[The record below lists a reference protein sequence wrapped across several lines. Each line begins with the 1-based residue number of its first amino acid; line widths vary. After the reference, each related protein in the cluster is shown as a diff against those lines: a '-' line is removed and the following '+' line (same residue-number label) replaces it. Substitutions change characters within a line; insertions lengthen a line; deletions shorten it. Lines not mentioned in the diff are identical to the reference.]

1 MIQGERRLKERGAES
16 ALHQG
21 RTEAARGAARRRRL
35 TTVALAVGF
44 LSGCGVSRPIKY
56 FRLTVPSDAAQVEK
70 ADAIPVTLLVGS
82 LMTSHLYREDRIVYG
97 NGREQMGTYEYQRW
111 ADPPTEM
118 IEEVLLRRLRAS
130 GSYRAVYYQRS
141 NTQGDFVLRG
151 HLHDF
156 NELTGSQLSTR
167 VTLELEMRDLKTGA
181 MVWTHDYTHDEPVDG
196 KDVLAVVAALDRN
209 VQRGVSEMVA
219 SLYQYF
225 ASHGA
230 K

>member
-1 MIQGERRLKERGAES
+1 MIQGRSVAIGRRLA
-16 ALHQG
+16 
-21 RTEAARGAARRRRL
+21 
-35 TTVALAVGF
+35 TVALAMGA
-44 LSGCGVSRPIKY
+44 LSGCGAVRPIKY
-56 FRLTVPSDAAQVEK
+56 FQLTVASDMAKVEK
-70 ADAIPVTLLVGS
+70 ADAFPVTLLVGS
-82 LMTSHLYREDRIVYG
+82 LMTSHIYREDRIVYG

-111 ADPPTEM
+111 ANPPAEM

-141 NTQGDFVLRG
+141 NTQGDFILRG

-156 NELTGSQLSTR
+156 NELTGSQLSAR

-181 MVWTHDYTHDEPVDG
+181 TVWTHDYTHDEPVVG
-196 KDVLAVVAALDRN
+196 KNVLAVVAALDRN

-219 SLYQYF
+219 SLDQYF

>member
-1 MIQGERRLKERGAES
+1 MIQGGRRLKEGGAES
-16 ALHQG
+16 ALQG

-44 LSGCGVSRPIKY
+44 LSSCGVSRPIKY

-130 GSYRAVYYQRS
+130 GRYRAVYYQRS
-141 NTQGDFVLRG
+141 NTQGDFALRG

-156 NELTGSQLSTR
+156 NELTGSQLSAR

-181 MVWTHDYTHDEPVDG
+181 TVWTHDYTHDEPVVR
-196 KDVLAVVAALDRN
+196 KDVLAVVAALDRS

-219 SLYQYF
+219 SLDQYF